1 MRWLALLAVC
11 LAVCACGG
19 SHHAASTTGGA
30 DSRAGFAHPRLT
42 AAHPCRGTSGFT
54 CATLVV
60 ALDHGGQAAGSL
72 RLAVGYASNATA
84 PHGVLVFLTGG
95 PGQPGVPFLER
106 VQSRLGSDMR
116 GYRLVMFD
124 QRGTGRDAL
133 KCPVLQT
140 AAGASDLV
148 VPPPGAIHACARA
161 IGPSQRYYTT
171 SETAADIDSLRKAF
185 GVSKLTLDGVSY
197 GTFVAERYAL
207 AYPQHVARLVL
218 DSVVPQRGVDATY
231 LAALQATARV
241 LHSAC
246 AEQHCGFDSARDVA
260 TIVRTQRNG
269 PELLDALV
277 AQSVGFPSFAGV
289 LGVLHDAARG
299 NLGPLK
305 RFFAAVH
312 RGDAVPAAI
321 LSQGLHESALC
332 AELAPPWDPASS
344 SSARSL
350 TVTRAAAQLTPAQL
364 YPWDRATALGNGLAV
379 GCEQWPATKPPAV
392 PTGNVSGDLPRV
404 PVLLFSGERDLSTPL
419 AWGREEAA
427 KAPEGRLVVVPRAG
441 HSVQLRSTNVSA
453 RETLARFLAG

>member
-1 MRWLALLAVC
+1 MRWLALVAVC

-19 SHHAASTTGGA
+19 SHHAATTRGGA
-30 DSRAGFAHPRLT
+30 DSSAGFAHPRLT
-42 AAHPCRGTSGFT
+42 AAHPCRGTPGFT

-84 PHGVLVFLTGG
+84 AHGVLVFLTGG

-124 QRGTGRDAL
+124 QRGTGGDAL

-218 DSVVPQRGVDATY
+218 DSVVPQQGVDATY

-350 TVTRAAAQLTPAQL
+350 TVTRAAAQLSPPQL

-379 GCEQWPATKPPAV
+379 GCEQWPATKPPTV
-392 PTGNVSGDLPRV
+392 LTGNVSGDLPRV

-419 AWGREEAA
+419 AWGREEAT
-427 KAPEGRLVVVPRAG
+427 KAAEGRLVVVPRAG

>member
-1 MRWLALLAVC
+1 MRWLALVAVC

-19 SHHAASTTGGA
+19 GHHSGTGAAGVAGGEGE
-30 DSRAGFAHPRLT
+30 DAGGLAHPRLSG
-42 AAHPCRGTSGFT
+42 AHRCPGPPGFT

-60 ALDHGGQAAGSL
+60 PLDHGGQAKGSL
-72 RLAVGYASNATA
+72 RLAVGYAGNATA

-95 PGQPGVPFLER
+95 PGQPGVPFLAR

-124 QRGTGRDAL
+124 QRGTGADAL

-148 VPPPGAIHACARA
+148 VPPPGAIQACARA

-218 DSVVPQRGVDATY
+218 DSVVPQQGVDATY

-241 LHSAC
+241 LRSAC
-246 AEQHCGFDSARDVA
+246 AEQHCGFDPARDVA
-260 TIVRTQRNG
+260 TIVRTQRDG

-299 NLGPLK
+299 T
-305 RFFAAVH
+305 
-312 RGDAVPAAI
+312 
-321 LSQGLHESALC
+321 S
-332 AELAPPWDPASS
+332 
-344 SSARSL
+344 
-350 TVTRAAAQLTPAQL
+350 
-364 YPWDRATALGNGLAV
+364 DR
-379 GCEQWPATKPPAV
+379 
-392 PTGNVSGDLPRV
+392 
-404 PVLLFSGERDLSTPL
+404 
-419 AWGREEAA
+419 
-427 KAPEGRLVVVPRAG
+427 
-441 HSVQLRSTNVSA
+441 
-453 RETLARFLAG
+453 